1 MDSISS
7 KNSKVYIV
15 IVVYQM
21 VQQLDLTM
29 FLELFLRMIRE
40 RSKTHSRFGHYFY
53 SNLYECAPM
62 GLRHRLRTPN
72 EGINQRYLINWADV
86 AEKICCRH
94 T

>member
-29 FLELFLRMIRE
+29 FLELFLLIIGE
-40 RSKTHSRFGHYFY
+40 RSKRAAKGMVFVVVFSQ
-53 SNLYECAPM
+53 APFHN
-62 GLRHRLRTPN
+62 GLKTGIKRT
-72 EGINQRYLINWADV
+72 
-86 AEKICCRH
+86 
-94 T
+94 TSF

>member
-53 SNLYECAPM
+53 SNLYECAPR
-62 GLRHRLRTPN
+62 GPRGVKTQIFFTKKTVEPLH
-72 EGINQRYLINWADV
+72 
-86 AEKICCRH
+86 
-94 T
+94 